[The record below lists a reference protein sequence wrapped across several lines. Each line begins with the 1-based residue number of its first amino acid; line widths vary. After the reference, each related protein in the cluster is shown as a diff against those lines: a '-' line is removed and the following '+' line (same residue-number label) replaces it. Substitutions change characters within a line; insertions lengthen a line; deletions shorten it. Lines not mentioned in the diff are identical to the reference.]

1 MVLELLDV
9 HKKEMNLDT
18 ELIPFIETERRGQ
31 KRPEEKKSDTYLKH
45 FAINMQVAR
54 A

>member
-1 MVLELLDV
+1 
-9 HKKEMNLDT
+9 MNLGT

-31 KRPEEKKSDTYLKH
+31 KRPEEKKIDNYLKH
-45 FAINMQVAR
+45 FAINMQVAH